1 MQTSFIH
8 PLLNPLPASK
18 ARNTG
23 GLRGPGHG
31 KKLHRIL
38 IAQSVRTPEEM
49 GFFEFAGDFFSGLA
63 DAIEGL
69 ADVMA
74 DVLGDILQ
82 TVGNIIDAV
91 FSAIGDVLNLI
102 DWEQIGENLGAIV
115 RTASNIA
122 VQLNPNRLIYNFLA
136 ENPVTAHTFKEL
148 DKFTGGMITNAVNVS
163 DLVYRSARGDAIS
176 KEELIKDALFCLQV
190 AAVVVGGPAAA
201 GGLVGNMVGR
211 EACKN
216 VGNAEAVEACR
227 MAVTIA
233 ASATAQYA
241 SDVYGVS
248 WGASGSEQVISD
260 NAGQSVSS
268 GATDTL
274 VQSQQNNLN
283 ALFQESGV
291 LNFSD
296 YLSNA
301 AAQVVNQR
309 LTQEITKEAIRLCQE
324 GNWVGDKECAIL
336 GQIASNYINAPAGMD
351 WPTFLAQEAARL
363 GVSLLMEQWFPKDS
377 PERRAIEW
385 QIKHVQIPGQTIV
398 VTQNKKSNLGVFALL
413 AAGAGALFIM
423 GA

>member
-1 MQTSFIH
+1 MQSSFVH
-8 PLLNPLPASK
+8 PLMNPLSIHVAGKS
-18 ARNTG
+18 R
-23 GLRGPGHG
+23 G

-38 IAQSVRTPEEM
+38 IAQSTRTPQEM
-49 GFFEFAGDFFSGLA
+49 GGFVEDVFGGIFSSFEDFIDGLGNFMA
-63 DAIEGL
+63 NAIN
-69 ADVMA
+69 
-74 DVLGDILQ
+74 DILQ
-82 TVGNIIDAV
+82 TVGNIINAV
-91 FSAIGDVLNLI
+91 FDAIGTLLNLI
-102 DWEQIGENLGAIV
+102 DWEQIGENLGSIV
-115 RTASNIA
+115 REASNIA

-136 ENPVTAHTFKEL
+136 ENPITAHTFKEL

-163 DLVYRSARGDAIS
+163 DLVYRAARGDAIT
-176 KEELIKDALFCLQV
+176 KEELIKDALFMLQV
-190 AAVVVGGPAAA
+190 AAVVAGGPAAA
-201 GGLVGNMVGR
+201 GGLVGNMVGQ

-260 NAGQSVSS
+260 TSGQSVPVST
-268 GATDTL
+268 TDTL
-274 VQSQQNNLN
+274 VQAQQNNLN

-309 LTQEITKEAIRLCQE
+309 LTQEVSKEVVRLCQT
-324 GNWVGDKECAIL
+324 GNWLGDKECAIM
-336 GQIASNYINAPAGMD
+336 GQIMSNYINSPAGMD

-363 GVSLLMEQWFPKDS
+363 GVSLLMEQWFPEGS
-377 PERRAIEW
+377 PERRAIQW
-385 QIKHVQIPGQTIV
+385 QIEHVQIPGQTIV
-398 VTQNKKSNLGVFALL
+398 VQQQGKSNLGVLALV
-413 AAGAGALFIM
+413 AAGAGVLFAIS
-423 GA
+423 